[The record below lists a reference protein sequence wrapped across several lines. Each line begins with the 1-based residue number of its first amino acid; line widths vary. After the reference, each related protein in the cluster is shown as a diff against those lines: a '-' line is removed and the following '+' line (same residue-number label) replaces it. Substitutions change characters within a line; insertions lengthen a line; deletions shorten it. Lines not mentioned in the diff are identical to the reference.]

1 MSRKINSFLRSDI
14 VSLVE
19 YKISDSKN
27 MVKLDA
33 MENPFNQDLSFNIAD
48 SFENSANL
56 NRYPD
61 ANCERLKAILRER
74 NEIKNNYEII
84 IGNGSDELIQ
94 LICLAF
100 LKPEN
105 IVMSPAPSFSM
116 YKKISNTLNLKFEE
130 VFLKDD
136 FSLDT
141 ELMLEK
147 IKEFNPAIIFLAFP
161 NNPTGNLWSKNDID
175 LIINQANGLVV
186 IDEAYGAFAEESF
199 LSDIDKY
206 ENLVIMRTLSKI
218 GLAGIRVGYLI
229 GKSSLMRSI
238 NKLRLPFNINSISQR
253 VSEIYVEN
261 ETYVDEQ
268 VHKVS
273 KYKKDLICEMKKING
288 IMVYD
293 SSTNF
298 ILFKILNSAAK
309 DVFNNLLSNNVLIK
323 DVSAIKGLE
332 NCLRVTVGTENENKQ
347 FIQSLKNSII

>member
-1 MSRKINSFLRSDI
+1 MSKKINSFLRSDI
-14 VSLVE
+14 VSLAE

-33 MENPFNQDLSFNIAD
+33 MENPFDQDLSFNIAD

-130 VFLKDD
+130 VSLKDD

-186 IDEAYGAFAEESF
+186 IDEAYGAFAGESF

-229 GKSSLMRSI
+229 GESSLIQNI
-238 NKLRLPFNINSISQR
+238 NKLRLPFNINSISQK
-253 VSEIYVEN
+253 VSEIYIEN
-261 ETYVDEQ
+261 ETFVQEQ
-268 VHKVS
+268 VNKIS
-273 KYKKDLICEMKKING
+273 KHKKDLFDKMKKIHG
-288 IMVYD
+288 IVAYE

-298 ILFKILNSAAK
+298 ILFKILNGSAK
-309 DVFNNLLSNNVLIK
+309 DVFRDLLSDNILIK
-323 DVSAIKGLE
+323 DVSDVEGLGE
-332 NCLRVTVGTENENKQ
+332 CLRVTVGSENENEQ